1 MIEMIDEYSA
11 NLEQIVAERT
21 RELEQD
27 MATTEN
33 LLYQLLPKWVEN
45 LIIQFDIVSYM
56 TNLIAEASPTQ
67 SDLARVWC
75 LSNTV
80 QWLF

>member
-27 MATTEN
+27 MSVTEN
-33 LLYQLLPKWVEN
+33 LLYQLLPK
-45 LIIQFDIVSYM
+45 
-56 TNLIAEASPTQ
+56 
-67 SDLARVWC
+67 
-75 LSNTV
+75 
-80 QWLF
+80 